1 MFRLLE
7 ILRNTFI
14 NPPTLETRRRRREF
28 ILIFA
33 LAILLIP
40 LTYYEANMSSLPE
53 QMSLPNNILIF
64 ALINLNI
71 ILLLLLIFLV
81 MRNFTKL
88 LFERRRRVFWSKLRT
103 KLVLAFAAFS
113 LVPTLLLFF
122 VSAGFISQ
130 SIESWFAG
138 EVEDSL
144 RQSLE
149 VANTYYEN
157 AAADALFFGGRLAER
172 ITSLDMLSPNNRTF
186 LRNEMLRKQTDYK
199 LGVVEIFSASGEE
212 LVRVFDPDV
221 PTKQFSDPAGDLVQS
236 GLAGESK
243 SVIEP
248 LGEADIVRGIV
259 PIRMAPTDDTIA
271 GVVVVNY
278 FIPHSLVSKMTDI
291 RKTFEDY
298 RKQKI
303 LKTPIRAN
311 YLGVLIMVAL
321 LIIFM
326 ATWSGFY
333 LAKGI
338 TGPIQELAEG
348 TGEIAAGNYDI
359 EIPPAADKEIGM
371 LVNSFNRMTRDI
383 KASRAQLSNTLED
396 LRQTVAE
403 SERQRRYIETVLAN
417 TSAGV
422 IALDSQG
429 RLNTLNPASE
439 RMLELS
445 VSEAIGKSYTEW
457 LRPEQQEAVTGLLA
471 ELAEADGET
480 IQRQV
485 VVPVAESAAATYL
498 VSLTVL
504 RGAGGAREGFVIVL
518 EDLTQLIKAQR
529 VAAWREVARRI
540 AHEIKNPLTPIKVSA
555 QRLRKRYLRRIDEN
569 DGVFDEC
576 TDTIIKSTDELKNLV
591 NEFSNFARMPEIE
604 AVPYDFNAVIG
615 EALVLYTESHPE
627 ILFSFEPDETLPML
641 MIDPEQMR
649 RAIINL
655 IENAI
660 AACEETGEQGKI
672 GLATEQ
678 VKPLGVARLSIADN
692 GSGIDPADQ
701 NRLFE
706 PYFSTKRQGTGL
718 GLAIV
723 SQIVS
728 DHQGYIR
735 VRPNKPRGSV
745 FIVELPLV
753 SEGKQR
759 YSSGKSFKKVS

>member
-7 ILRNTFI
+7 IIRNTFI
-14 NPPTLETRRRRREF
+14 NPPTLEKRRRRREF
-28 ILIFA
+28 ILIFM

-53 QMSLPNNILIF
+53 QMNLPNNILIF

-71 ILLLLLIFLV
+71 ILLLLLLFLV

-88 LFERRRRVFWSKLRT
+88 LLERRRRVFWSRLRT
-103 KLVLAFAAFS
+103 KLVLSFVAFS

-122 VSAGFISQ
+122 TAAGFISR

-172 ITSLDMLSPNNRTF
+172 ITSFDMLSPNNRTY

-212 LVRVFDPDV
+212 LVRVSDPNV

-259 PIRMAPTDDTIA
+259 PIRTSPTDDTIA

-298 RKQKI
+298 RRQKL
-303 LKTPIRAN
+303 LKNPIRAN
-311 YLGVLIMVAL
+311 YIGVLIMVAL

-348 TGEIAAGNYDI
+348 TGEIAAGNLDI

-371 LVNSFNRMTRDI
+371 LVNSFNRMTRDLRT
-383 KASRAQLSNTLED
+383 SRTQLSNTLED

-422 IALDSQG
+422 IALDAEG
-429 RLNTLNPASE
+429 KLNTLNPASE
-439 RMLELS
+439 QMLELS
-445 VSEAIGKSYTEW
+445 LTEAIGKSYTEW

-471 ELAEADGET
+471 EMAEAGGET
-480 IQRQV
+480 IQRQIV
-485 VVPVAESAAATYL
+485 IPRAEGASATYL
-498 VSLTVL
+498 VSLTAL
-504 RGAGGAREGFVIVL
+504 GGDGSAREGFVIVL

-555 QRLRKRYLRRIDEN
+555 QRLRKRYLRQIDEN
-569 DGVFDEC
+569 DDVFDEC
-576 TDTIIKSTDELKNLV
+576 TDTIIKSTDDLKNLV

-604 AVPYDFNAVIG
+604 AVPYDFNSVIS
-615 EALVLYTESHPE
+615 ESLVLYTESHPE
-627 ILFSFEPDETLPML
+627 ISFSFVQDETLPVL
-641 MIDPEQMR
+641 MIDPEQMK

-655 IENAI
+655 LDNAI
-660 AACEETGEQGKI
+660 AACSETGGKGEI
-672 GLATEQ
+672 KLITEQ
-678 VKPLGVARLSIADN
+678 IKPLGVARLSIADN
-692 GSGIDPADQ
+692 GSGIDPADH

-735 VRPNKPRGSV
+735 VRKNQPQGSIFV
-745 FIVELPLV
+745 IELPLI
-753 SEGKQR
+753 SEGKQKIR
-759 YSSGKSFKKVS
+759 SDKPLKIVS